1 MPTVMVVWWGY
12 VQQRGRVRLVGN
24 IGIDSRN
31 RGAMSDEAL
40 EFCREGTGCRPQA
53 RPTTV
58 PRAGVGRQRA
68 DRHTPRPEVCQVSG
82 GGFLAAVGG
91 SYACGSIGGGQRQ
104 GVSVP
109 IGRSDLRRRR
119 AQGCARRVSRGQ
131 AIRSGSR
138 RDRGKGVSGCRR
150 SSKSGSPGESV
161 GEGITHPVLSSGKM
175 AVGADHQARGGER
188 DAVED

>member
-1 MPTVMVVWWGY
+1 MASTLLSRLGITHTSGRGTGRAWMPPVVVVWWGY
-12 VQQRGRVRLVGN
+12 VPQKGRVRLVGN

-119 AQGCARRVSRGQ
+119 AQGLCPTRVSRTSYSKWLT
-131 AIRSGSR
+131 SGPR
-138 RDRGKGVSGCRR
+138 KGSQWL
-150 SSKSGSPGESV
+150 SE
-161 GEGITHPVLSSGKM
+161 VL
-175 AVGADHQARGGER
+175 
-188 DAVED
+188 